1 VTSPRTTG
9 PADVAPQPAGTVEL
23 AIGRLLFAGTVF
35 GVALLLVG
43 VVLMALANIDPARSV
58 SPQFDVAR
66 IAPDLLAARPEG
78 FLWAGIAVL
87 IATPVARVVGELV
100 AFAVRRD
107 RTMALVALAIL
118 GIIGLSVVLAIGTE
132 G

>member
-1 VTSPRTTG
+1 MTTARTTG
-9 PADVAPQPAGTVEL
+9 STDVAPQATGSVEL

-43 VVLMALANIDPARSV
+43 VVLMALAGIDPTRSV
-58 SPQFDVAR
+58 SPQFDAAR

-87 IATPVARVVGELV
+87 IATPVARVIGELV
-100 AFAVRRD
+100 AFAIRRD
-107 RTMALVALAIL
+107 RAMALVAVAIL